1 MAERPPITVATP
13 PLPLA
18 GRKVAGGVFDGN
30 SWAKVLLPEKATFES
45 APHGLQMAG
54 QQFGGAAAVAAVHD
68 RSRSDW
74 RDGHADLAPLGELAE
89 KMPQTWALFSVM
101 TPVGPL

>member
-1 MAERPPITVATP
+1 MAEVWPPITVATP

-45 APHGLQMAG
+45 APHTAC
-54 QQFGGAAAVAAVHD
+54 
-68 RSRSDW
+68 RW
-74 RDGHADLAPLGELAE
+74 RVSSSVVPLLSLRY
-89 KMPQTWALFSVM
+89 T
-101 TPVGPL
+101 T